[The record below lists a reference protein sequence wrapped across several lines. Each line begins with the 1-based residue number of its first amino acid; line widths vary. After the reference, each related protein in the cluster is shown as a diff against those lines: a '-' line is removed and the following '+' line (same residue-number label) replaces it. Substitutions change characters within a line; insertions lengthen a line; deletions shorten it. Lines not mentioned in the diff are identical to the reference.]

1 MKNGLRLL
9 AALCVAPLLY
19 GLLCLPLLGWWMS
32 LFPSKVNDLG
42 GTSYVPLVISIEVLQ
57 AGVLLLCGMVAALIG
72 GRGGWQRVCLAMATL
87 VMLVIGVMVQRQFW
101 DALPAWHHWI
111 FFLLILAMMPV
122 GGVITHRLQRNRNC
136 DAAVRLG

>member
-1 MKNGLRLL
+1 MVR
-9 AALCVAPLLY
+9 V
-19 GLLCLPLLGWWMS
+19 
-32 LFPSKVNDLG
+32 VRG
-42 GTSYVPLVISIEVLQ
+42 GTPLWAGGMERRSSGKKSEICSFGRKLDVRTTYGGQKVLQ

-72 GRGGWQRVCLAMATL
+72 GRGGWQRVCLATATF

-122 GGVITHRLQRNRNC
+122 GGVITHRLQGKRNR
-136 DAAVRLG
+136 DAAVR